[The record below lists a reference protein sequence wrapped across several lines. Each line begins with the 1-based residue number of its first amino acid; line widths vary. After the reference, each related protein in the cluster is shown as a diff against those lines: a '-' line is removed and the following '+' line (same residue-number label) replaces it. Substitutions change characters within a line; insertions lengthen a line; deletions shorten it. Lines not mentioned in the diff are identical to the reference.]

1 MQRFAES
8 GFLQDKHSSKKRVS
22 WVPRNLK
29 LVCLFMGLKIKL
41 NANDVR
47 RQRKTGCKL
56 GQQGEKMCEKPAAA
70 GKIDAKEKI

>member
-1 MQRFAES
+1 
-8 GFLQDKHSSKKRVS
+8 
-22 WVPRNLK
+22 
-29 LVCLFMGLKIKL
+29 MGLKIKL